1 MGDKEKYLG
10 EFEHILLLAL
20 LKLDKQA
27 YGTKIR
33 QLLHETIERDVAI
46 GALYATLERLEKKG
60 LIKSFLG
67 ESTPERGGRAK
78 RYFEVSSK
86 GKKALSRS
94 RSAIDRMWQGVTLQ
108 NLGC

>member
-33 QLLHETIERDVAI
+33 QLLQQTIDRDVTI
-46 GALYATLERLEKKG
+46 GALYATLERLEKKK
-60 LIKSFLG
+60 LIKSSLG

-78 RYFEVSSK
+78 RYFKVSAK
-86 GKKALSRS
+86 GKQALSRS
-94 RSAIDRMWQGVTLQ
+94 RSAIDRMWQGVTLRC
-108 NLGC
+108 LG